1 MQPFRHTCFI
11 TPLFFLPLILY
22 PLLSPS
28 THAQDATLLS
38 IAAAHNRSAAEVT
51 LAWQV
56 QLGVAVNPR
65 SQNAAH
71 MLQNLNFFDI
81 TLSGDELTAL
91 GNRPQY

>member
-1 MQPFRHTCFI
+1 
-11 TPLFFLPLILY
+11 
-22 PLLSPS
+22 
-28 THAQDATLLS
+28 
-38 IAAAHNRSAAEVT
+38 
-51 LAWQV
+51 V